1 MSDSED
7 DDIPQLSSHTLAAL
21 QEFYAEQKQQIDP
34 GGDDKYNIGIIGEN
48 WVSKRVPRLSGS
60 SGVEPVLCL
69 VQCSSASHL
78 IPKSI
83 LPVIRELHLFGEL
96 GQKAVPEYFKTAR
109 VQIFLVLALKQP
121 DASRESK
128 IRSLKCCIIPEIACV
143 SAPSVYQ
150 KLRELHREDFS
161 VYIFEYDKRFA
172 IYGEEFIF
180 YDYNNPLD
188 LPEKIAAHSFD
199 IVIADPPYLS
209 EECLRKTSETIK
221 YLTQGKILLCT
232 GAVMQE
238 EAAKL
243 LGVKMCK
250 FIPEHTRTLA
260 NEFRCYV
267 NYDSGLDHD
276 I

>member
-1 MSDSED
+1 MSNSED
-7 DDIPQLSSHTLAAL
+7 EDLPHLSSHALAAL
-21 QEFYAEQKQQIDP
+21 QEFYAEQKQYTDLS
-34 GGDDKYNIGIIGEN
+34 GDDKYNIGIIEEN
-48 WVSKRVPRLSGS
+48 WLWSWYFLHHHAEVSFYLSLVPDFLC
-60 SGVEPVLCL
+60 PVP
-69 VQCSSASHL
+69 Q
-78 IPKSI
+78 
-83 LPVIRELHLFGEL
+83 
-96 GQKAVPEYFKTAR
+96 
-109 VQIFLVLALKQP
+109 FLVHSFILVG
-121 DASRESK
+121 
-128 IRSLKCCIIPEIACV
+128 IACV

-161 VYIFEYDKRFA
+161 VCIFEYDHRFA

-180 YDYNNPLD
+180 YDYNNPVD

-221 YLTQGKILLCT
+221 YLTRGKILLCT
-232 GAVMQE
+232 GAVVEE

-250 FIPEHTRTLA
+250 FIPKHTRTLG

-267 NYDSGLDHD
+267 NYDSGLDREL
-276 I
+276 